1 MTAPSPA
8 AAQRLIVAIVTS
20 HNRRPKTIAA
30 LESFFAQT
38 GAGFQLRGVLVDDRS
53 TDGTAATVAG
63 AFPAVDVLDGT
74 GSLFWARG
82 MAAAEQKAVICD
94 PDYLLWLNDDVTL
107 FPGALDRL
115 VAVAEQSR
123 PGPVVVAGAV
133 QDPVTSA
140 TTYGGVVRRDWHPM
154 RYALAEPQDAVIEV
168 DTVHGNVL
176 LVPRETYRLLGG
188 IDGVFEH
195 AYADFDYGL
204 RLRDVGGRCLLAPG
218 HAGACEQNMA
228 AHPTILD
235 TGRWQDRWRFALSPK
250 GRPIRSQVRYLKR
263 HGGPAWPVFAASP
276 YLRTLLQP
284 VRAPAAAEGGA
295 LRGES
300 AMGLHLMVLD
310 GTIAAY
316 RVPTLAALRQR
327 VGSLVVGVSQ
337 IEPDVA
343 RALGEHGVQVRVIA
357 GIRLPRTWKHPQGFR
372 ESSPLD
378 LPFGAYAAIRAER
391 PDVLVSGDIG
401 MRTLQALVYRTS
413 HRLARCLVWTRLSE
427 HSELGRPALQQALRP
442 RALKGADA
450 VIVNGESGRRY
461 IEGLGVPSSRIR
473 IIPQATTSP
482 HSAVAPGPTAG
493 GRIRLLVVC
502 RLVELKGVQILL
514 DVLPRCEPG
523 RFELT
528 IVGDGPYRTSLEE
541 RARGVDVPVTFAG
554 HLGGEDS
561 PTRTPRRTTW
571 SFRRCRTS
579 GARRERGVRRRTS
592 RDRQ

>member
-1 MTAPSPA
+1 MTVPSPA
-8 AAQRLIVAIVTS
+8 AAQRLIVAISTS
-20 HNRRPKTIAA
+20 HNRRQKTIAA

-38 GAGFQLRGVLVDDRS
+38 GPGFQLRAVLADDRS
-53 TDGTAATVAG
+53 TDGTASTVAA

-82 MAAAEQKAVICD
+82 MAAAEQKAVTYD

-107 FPGALDRL
+107 FPGSLDRL

-204 RLRDVGGRCLLAPG
+204 RLRDIGGRCLLAPG
-218 HAGACEQNMA
+218 HAGTCEQNMA

-235 TGRWQDRWRFALSPK
+235 TGRWQDRWRFTLSPK

-284 VRAPAAAEGGA
+284 VRAQAAVEGGA
-295 LRGES
+295 QPGES
-300 AMGLHLMVLD
+300 AMGLRLMMID

-316 RVPTLAALRQR
+316 RVPTLAALRR
-327 VGSLVVGVSQ
+327 HVGSLVVGVSQ

-391 PDVLVSGDIG
+391 PDVIVSGDIG
-401 MRTLQALVYRTS
+401 MRTLQALAYRTS
-413 HRLARCLVWTRLSE
+413 HPACALS
-427 HSELGRPALQQALRP
+427 
-442 RALKGADA
+442 
-450 VIVNGESGRRY
+450 
-461 IEGLGVPSSRIR
+461 
-473 IIPQATTSP
+473 
-482 HSAVAPGPTAG
+482 
-493 GRIRLLVVC
+493 
-502 RLVELKGVQILL
+502 
-514 DVLPRCEPG
+514 
-523 RFELT
+523 
-528 IVGDGPYRTSLEE
+528 
-541 RARGVDVPVTFAG
+541 GVDA
-554 HLGGEDS
+554 S
-561 PTRTPRRTTW
+561 
-571 SFRRCRTS
+571 
-579 GARRERGVRRRTS
+579 VRAF
-592 RDRQ
+592 